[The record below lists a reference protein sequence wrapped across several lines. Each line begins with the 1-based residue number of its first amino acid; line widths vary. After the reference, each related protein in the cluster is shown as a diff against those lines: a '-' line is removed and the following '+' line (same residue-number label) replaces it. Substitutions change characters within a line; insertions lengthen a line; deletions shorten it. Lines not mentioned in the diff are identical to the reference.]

1 MSGLIDGSDT
11 RRNPTEQHISGAFS
25 ARAVRG
31 ILWGAE
37 FGTSKKSVKSICY
50 DVDWWSRGE
59 SNP

>member
-1 MSGLIDGSDT
+1 MSGQNDSSDAPDT
-11 RRNPTEQHISGAFS
+11 LVERLKSAAIS

-37 FGTSKKSVKSICY
+37 LTASEISIKSIGY
-50 DVDWWSRGE
+50 FANWWSRGE